1 MSIMPLHDDSGLVS
15 HFVAIERDVT
25 HWHSVQDALYLL
37 AVTDELTGLSNR
49 RLFAELGNKY
59 LHLAHRQATP
69 LSVVMLD
76 LDYFKQV
83 NDRFGHQMGDSL
95 LRVVGRVLSQ
105 GIRESD
111 VAGRLGG
118 EEFGLLLPET
128 SQHEALQ
135 VIHRVQAMLDGACQ
149 AASLPPAACV
159 TLSVGLTLLRA
170 EDKALDDILQRADE
184 ALYTAKKLGRNRV
197 EISFS
202 GGAPSFPG
210 PCPMRSCLPVLQ
222 CQIVTTQ
229 GLGYA
234 GKRGFIPLS
243 WLFLLPIPH
252 HKRRIRLRLSQR
264 HGRNRVLIWQ
274 ICAAL
279 AGTGETSPVAGP
291 VIVAADMV
299 VGLFAVFGGLR
310 QAGPSLV
317 AAGRFLPGAGHA
329 AGLVLLARLAAGPES
344 GSGMV
349 IAAACGAGAGHGC
362 RADAGGLAGRAI
374 SCARSS
380 WSRHFT
386 A

>member
-1 MSIMPLHDDSGLVS
+1 
-15 HFVAIERDVT
+15 
-25 HWHSVQDALYLL
+25 
-37 AVTDELTGLSNR
+37 
-49 RLFAELGNKY
+49 
-59 LHLAHRQATP
+59 
-69 LSVVMLD
+69 MLD

-118 EEFGLLLPET
+118 EFGLLLPET

-210 PCPMRSCLPVLQ
+210 RAPCGHACRSCSVKSLPHK
-222 CQIVTTQ
+222 
-229 GLGYA
+229 GLGTQESVD
-234 GKRGFIPLS
+234 LS
-243 WLFLLPIPH
+243 RCL
-252 HKRRIRLRLSQR
+252 
-264 HGRNRVLIWQ
+264 GY
-274 ICAAL
+274 
-279 AGTGETSPVAGP
+279 
-291 VIVAADMV
+291 
-299 VGLFAVFGGLR
+299 
-310 QAGPSLV
+310 
-317 AAGRFLPGAGHA
+317 
-329 AGLVLLARLAAGPES
+329 
-344 GSGMV
+344 
-349 IAAACGAGAGHGC
+349 
-362 RADAGGLAGRAI
+362 
-374 SCARSS
+374 SCCPYR
-380 WSRHFT
+380 T
-386 A
+386 TNDG